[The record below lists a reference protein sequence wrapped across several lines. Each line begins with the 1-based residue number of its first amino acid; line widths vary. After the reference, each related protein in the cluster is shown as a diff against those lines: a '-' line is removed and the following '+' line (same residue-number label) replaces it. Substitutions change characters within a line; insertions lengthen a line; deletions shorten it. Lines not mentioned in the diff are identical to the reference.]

1 MTGLQNRV
9 FLHWQGNGIKHGLKP
24 LSSEE
29 REERKKQTNLHKGGR
44 KVRVDRTHRDELR
57 LLGNMIRG

>member
-1 MTGLQNRV
+1 MFSKSLKKGNGREESQERLVYMTGLQNRV

-29 REERKKQTNLHKGGR
+29 REERKK
-44 KVRVDRTHRDELR
+44 
-57 LLGNMIRG
+57 

>member
-9 FLHWQGNGIKHGLKP
+9 FLHRQRNGIKHGLKP

-29 REERKKQTNLHKGGR
+29 REERKNRPTYI
-44 KVRVDRTHRDELR
+44 KVVVRSELIEPTE
-57 LLGNMIRG
+57 MSFVS